1 MRPTLLLLA
10 SLLFLPPGLA
20 TASQESSL
28 RCERGIVAVGESKI
42 DLLGK
47 CGEPALREEWGTGGW
62 ILVRAG
68 AASVARGAVARE
80 RWTYDFGPSRF
91 VMYATLEGGKVV
103 SFERG
108 SYGYDASRS
117 GGAVAVRRA
126 RCAPEAFHVGDSTYD
141 VLSRC
146 GDPASADGREELR
159 AIEIANGTLES
170 RMVIVEVWVYDFG
183 PQTFTRLLEFENGKL
198 VKIEA
203 GSWGYSQ

>member
-1 MRPTLLLLA
+1 MRSTPLLLG
-10 SLLFLPPGLA
+10 SLVFLLPGLA
-20 TASQESSL
+20 AASQESSL
-28 RCERGIVAVGESKI
+28 RCERGIVAVGDTKI

-62 ILVRAG
+62 TLLRAG
-68 AASVARGAVARE
+68 AASVARGAVQRE

-91 VMYATLEGGKVV
+91 VMSATLEGGKVV
-103 SFERG
+103 AFERG
-108 SYGYDASRS
+108 NYGYDASRS
-117 GGAVAVRRA
+117 GAAVAVRRA
-126 RCAPEAFHVGDSTYD
+126 RCAPEAVHVGDTTYD

-146 GDPASADGREELR
+146 GDPASADGREEPR
-159 AIEIANGTLES
+159 AIEIANGTFES

-203 GSWGYSQ
+203 GTWGYSQ